1 MNTSLIIFVKE
12 NKTMIQQRNI
22 ALCIILSIVTF
33 GIYSLVWFIKL
44 ADDTNLVTTPP
55 TNGKPHTSGGMAL
68 LLTIVT
74 CGIYGYY
81 WAYKQ
86 GEKLDNAKASRGMPT
101 SNQSVVYLIL
111 EIFGLGIVAWALMQS
126 QLNEM
131 APPPQQG
138 V

>member
-1 MNTSLIIFVKE
+1 
-12 NKTMIQQRNI
+12 MIQQRNI
-22 ALCIILSIVTF
+22 ALCIILSIVTC

-101 SNQSVVYLIL
+101 SNQSVIYLIL

-131 APPPQQG
+131 APPPPTQQQG
-138 V
+138 F

>member
-1 MNTSLIIFVKE
+1 
-12 NKTMIQQRNI
+12 MIQQRNI
-22 ALCIILSIVTF
+22 ALCIILSIVTC
-33 GIYSLVWFIKL
+33 GIYSLIWFIHL

-55 TNGKPHTSGGMAL
+55 INGKPHTSGGMAL

-86 GEKLDNAKASRGMPT
+86 GEKLDNAKTARGLPPT
-101 SNQSVVYLIL
+101 NQSVIYLLL
-111 EIFGLGIVAWALMQS
+111 EIFGFGIVAWALMQS

-131 APPPQQG
+131 AVPPQQNM
-138 V
+138 